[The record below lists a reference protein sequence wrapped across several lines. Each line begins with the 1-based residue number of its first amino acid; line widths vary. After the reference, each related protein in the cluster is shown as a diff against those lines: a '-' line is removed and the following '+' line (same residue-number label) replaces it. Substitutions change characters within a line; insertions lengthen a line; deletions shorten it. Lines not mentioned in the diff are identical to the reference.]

1 MTERSGS
8 LEIRTPEGI
17 AFALPLAGPVARFL
31 AWAIDLA
38 VISTVSMVAGR
49 LLNLLRVVSD
59 DTAAALNMLLF
70 FGLWVGY
77 GIAME
82 WRWRGQTLGKRV
94 LRLRVVDER
103 GLRLRPVQI
112 AVRNLLR
119 FVDQLPA
126 FYMVG
131 GCAMVLSRHA
141 QRLGDLAGN
150 TVVIRTP
157 PLVMPD
163 VEQILAGRYNTL
175 RTHPHL
181 EARLRRAVP
190 PAAAAL
196 ALRALLRRDEMDDEP
211 RVALF
216 RALAAHLRDWVTLPP
231 DLVRDL
237 SDEQFVRN
245 CVDSLYRRPGG
256 KT

>member
-1 MTERSGS
+1 MTGRPGT

-17 AFALPLAGPVARFL
+17 AFALPLAGPVTRFL
-31 AWAIDLA
+31 AWTIDLA
-38 VISTVSMVAGR
+38 VILTITTVAGR
-49 LLNLLRVVSD
+49 LVGILRAISA
-59 DTAAALNMLLF
+59 DTAIALNMVLF
-70 FGLWVGY
+70 FTAWAGY
-77 GIAME
+77 GIAAE

-103 GLRLRPVQI
+103 GLRLRPAQI
-112 AVRNLLR
+112 VIRNLLR

-126 FYMVG
+126 FYLVG
-131 GCAMVLSRHA
+131 GASMLLSRHA

-150 TVVIRTP
+150 TVVVRTP

-163 VEQILAGRYNTL
+163 VEQILAGRYNSL
-175 RTHPHL
+175 RAHPHL

-196 ALRALLRRDEMDDEP
+196 ALRALLRRDDMDDEP

-216 RALAAHLRDWVTLPP
+216 RELATVVRNWVTLPP
-231 DLVRDL
+231 DLWQDL
-237 SDEQFVRN
+237 SDEQFIRN
-245 CVDSLYRRPGG
+245 CVDSLYRRPG
-256 KT
+256 

>member
-1 MTERSGS
+1 MMERSGT

-17 AFALPLAGPVARFL
+17 AFALPLAGPIARFL

-38 VISTVSMVAGR
+38 VIATVSSIAAR
-49 LLNLLRVVSD
+49 LLDLLRAVNSD
-59 DTAAALNMLLF
+59 AAVAMNMLLF
-70 FGLWVGY
+70 FATWVGY

-112 AVRNLLR
+112 AIRNLLR

-126 FYMVG
+126 FYLVG
-131 GCAMVLSRHA
+131 GCAMLLSRHA

-163 VEQILAGRYNTL
+163 VDQILAGRYNTL
-175 RTHPHL
+175 RAHPHL

-190 PAAAAL
+190 PVAAAL

-216 RALAAHLRDWVTLPP
+216 RALAARLRDWVALPP
-231 DLVRDL
+231 DLTRDL

-245 CVDSLYRRPGG
+245 CVDSLYRRPDGRP
-256 KT
+256 

>member
-1 MTERSGS
+1 MTDRGGT

-17 AFALPLAGPVARFL
+17 AFALPLAGPVSRFL

-38 VISTVSMVAGR
+38 IILAVAAVAGR
-49 LLNLLRVVSD
+49 LLGLLRAISPDAGGAVNLLV
-59 DTAAALNMLLF
+59 F
-70 FGLWVGY
+70 FTTWVGY

-103 GLRLRPVQI
+103 GLRLRPAQI
-112 AVRNLLR
+112 AIRNLLR

-126 FYMVG
+126 FYLVG
-131 GCAMVLSRHA
+131 GAAMVLSRHA

-157 PLVMPD
+157 ALVMPD
-163 VEQILAGRYNTL
+163 VGQILAGRYNSL
-175 RTHPHL
+175 RAHPHL

-190 PAAAAL
+190 PAAAAI
-196 ALRALLRRDEMDDEP
+196 ALRALLRRDAMDDEP

-216 RALAAHLRDWVTLPP
+216 RELAARIRDWVTLPP
-231 DLVRDL
+231 DLWQDL

-245 CVDSLYRRPGG
+245 CVDSLYRRAMREE
-256 KT
+256 

>member
-1 MTERSGS
+1 MTERSGT

-31 AWAIDLA
+31 AWMIDLA
-38 VISTVSMVAGR
+38 VISAVSTLAR
-49 LLNLLRVVSD
+49 QLLNLLRVVD
-59 DTAAALNMLLF
+59 ADTATALNMLLF
-70 FGLWVGY
+70 FALWVGY

-82 WRWRGQTLGKRV
+82 WRRRGQTLGKRV

-131 GCAMVLSRHA
+131 GCTLLLSRHA

-190 PAAAAL
+190 PAAAAI

-216 RALAAHLRDWVTLPP
+216 RALAARLREWVALPP
-231 DLVRDL
+231 DPIRDL

-256 KT
+256 KM